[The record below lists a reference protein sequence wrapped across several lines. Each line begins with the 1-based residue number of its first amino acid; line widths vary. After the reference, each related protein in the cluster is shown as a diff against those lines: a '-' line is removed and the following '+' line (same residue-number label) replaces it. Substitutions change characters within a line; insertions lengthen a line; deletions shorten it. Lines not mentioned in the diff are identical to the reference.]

1 MNKSEVLN
9 IIEATLKG
17 GNKTPGLFDLP
28 KMMGIKSELQSCAS
42 INDVLGIIEKHRSTI
57 SKAFGLSDEAIAAT
71 VEKLKAL
78 ES

>member
-28 KMMGIKSELQSCAS
+28 KIMGIKSELQSCAS

-57 SKAFGLSDEAIAAT
+57 SKAFGLSDEVIAAT

>member
-42 INDVLGIIEKHRSTI
+42 ISDVLGVIEKHRNI
-57 SKAFGLSDEAIAAT
+57 ICKAFGLSDEAIAAT
-71 VEKLKAL
+71 VAKLKAL

>member
-17 GNKTPGLFDLP
+17 GSKTPGLFDLP
-28 KMMGIKSELQSCAS
+28 KMMDIKSEFQSCAS

>member
-42 INDVLGIIEKHRSTI
+42 ISDVLGVIEKHRNI
-57 SKAFGLSDEAIAAT
+57 ICKAFGLSDETIAAT

>member
-9 IIEATLKG
+9 IIEAALKG

-28 KMMGIKSELQSCAS
+28 KMMGIKSELQSCTS